1 MHTKMD
7 QFELLDPIALS
18 HVAGGSDE
26 SKYCSQ
32 PGKLA
37 FSRAW
42 PLYHSPSEITLA
54 YMPVVEISTCL
65 TQSSVASSR

>member
-18 HVAGGSDE
+18 HVAGGADE

-37 FSRAW
+37 YVRNW
-42 PLYHSPSEITLA
+42 PLYHSEIVPDS
-54 YMPVVEISTCL
+54 MRIVQVNTCL
-65 TQSSVASSR
+65 VHQSSVASSR

>member
-18 HVAGGSDE
+18 QVAGGAGE
-26 SKYCSQ
+26 PKYCSQ

-37 FSRAW
+37 YSRAW
-42 PLYHSPSEITLA
+42 PLYHGEIALA
-54 YMPVVEISTCL
+54 SMPAVQISTCL
-65 TQSSVASSR
+65 THSSASSR